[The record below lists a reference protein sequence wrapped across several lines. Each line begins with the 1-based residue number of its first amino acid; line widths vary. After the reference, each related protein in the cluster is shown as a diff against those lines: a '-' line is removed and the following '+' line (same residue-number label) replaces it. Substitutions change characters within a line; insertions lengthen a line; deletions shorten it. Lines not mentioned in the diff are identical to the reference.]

1 MGLGKI
7 RFAGGKPTPELMR
20 NFTCDRPLN
29 CVAIRPSFLSGRWL
43 SAKYHRFASLSH
55 SMGKN
60 MSLLSNNFDLF
71 CKLRLTFQQAAAEE
85 QVY

>member
-1 MGLGKI
+1 
-7 RFAGGKPTPELMR
+7 
-20 NFTCDRPLN
+20 
-29 CVAIRPSFLSGRWL
+29 
-43 SAKYHRFASLSH
+43 
-55 SMGKN
+55 MGKN